1 VNEMAEK
8 GELER
13 EVAQLQNYERQL
25 QAVMM
30 QKQQIQMQLNE
41 SNLALEELKKAKGDV
56 YKAIGSVM
64 IKTTAADAEKDLAE
78 RKNLMEMRV
87 KTLSAQEE
95 KVKSELLRL
104 QKKLKEELGQNE

>member
-1 VNEMAEK
+1 MAEK
-8 GELER
+8 GELEK
-13 EVAQLQNYERQL
+13 EVMQLQNYERQL
-25 QAVMM
+25 QAVLM

-41 SNLALEELKKAKGDV
+41 ANLALEELKKAKGDV

-64 IKTTAADAEKDLAE
+64 IKTTAADAEKDLNE
-78 RKNLMEMRV
+78 RKTLMEMRV

>member
-1 VNEMAEK
+1 MADNAEI
-8 GELER
+8 ER
-13 EVAQLQNYERQL
+13 EVMQLQNYERQL

-30 QKQQIQMQLNE
+30 QKQQIQMQLSE
-41 SNLALEELKKAKGDV
+41 ANLALEELKKAKGSV

-87 KTLSAQEE
+87 KTLNSQEE

-104 QKKLKEELGQNE
+104 QKKLKDELGQNE